1 MLKTKDF
8 KDDHF
13 EIFENMADLIRVKD
27 MNNNIIYT
35 NDQILTNNKFNMSTK
50 DSKRIVDLDDLKN
63 SLQTEETIEG
73 RDYSIKASPV
83 YNDHGEVIA
92 SIEVFRDVTRERELE
107 TALKRASKEI
117 EKDLLFAKKI
127 QRKILPR
134 KGKFENISIDFK
146 YKPSK
151 YLSGDIFDIFEIDD
165 HTIGVYI
172 VDVAGH
178 GIAASMLTVFIR
190 QTMYSVA
197 LESKSPSEVL
207 LKLQEKFQALE
218 LEPERYFT
226 MFYGV
231 YNLREKELKYANAGH
246 NSIPFLFNKDS
257 ITMLVNHGLPILGF
271 NTDNTYTDKSVRL
284 ESRDSILMYTDGLIE
299 AKNEYGEEFGEDR
312 VKRAILNTQGNL
324 LEELEDNHAN
334 FIGIEQK
341 DDIAMIL
348 MSVK

>member
-1 MLKTKDF
+1 MLKTKYF

-13 EIFENMADLIRVKD
+13 EIFENMGDLIRVKD
-27 MNNNIIYT
+27 TDDNVIYI
-35 NDQILTNNKFNMSTK
+35 NDQILTDNNFKIP
-50 DSKRIVDLDDLKN
+50 SKPRKLLGLDDT
-63 SLQTEETIEG
+63 LQTEEQIAG

-83 YNDHGEVIA
+83 YNEDGELIA
-92 SIEVFRDVTRERELE
+92 SIEVFRDLTRERELE
-107 TALKRASKEI
+107 NALKRTSKEI
-117 EKDLLFAKKI
+117 EKDLIFAKKI
-127 QRKILPR
+127 QRQILPR
-134 KGKFENISIDFK
+134 KDQFNNITIDFK
-146 YKPSK
+146 YRPSK
-151 YLSGDIFDIFEIDD
+151 YLSGDLFDIFDIDD
-165 HTIGVYI
+165 ENIGIYI
-172 VDVAGH
+172 VDVAGY

-197 LESKSPSEVL
+197 KESKSPSEVL
-207 LKLQEKFQALE
+207 VKLKEKFQDLE

-231 YNLREKELKYANAGH
+231 YNMNEKELKYANAGH

-257 ITMLVNHGLPILGF
+257 ITMLVNYGLPILGF
-271 NTDNTYTDKSVRL
+271 DTPNNYIDKSVRL
-284 ESRDSILMYTDGLIE
+284 ESGDSVLMYTDGLIE

-312 VKRAILNTQGNL
+312 VKLAILNTEGKL
-324 LEELEDNHAN
+324 LEEIEKKHAD

>member
-1 MLKTKDF
+1 MLKTKYF

-27 MNNNIIYT
+27 VDDNVIYI
-35 NDQILTNNKFNMSTK
+35 NDQILTDNNFKIDSQPRKPMS
-50 DSKRIVDLDDLKN
+50 LDET
-63 SLQTEETIEG
+63 LQTEEQIAG

-83 YNDHGEVIA
+83 YNEDGELIA

-107 TALKRASKEI
+107 NALKRTSNEI
-117 EKDLLFAKKI
+117 EKDLVFAKKI
-127 QRKILPR
+127 QRQILPR
-134 KGKFENISIDFK
+134 KGQFNNITIDFK
-146 YKPSK
+146 YRPSK
-151 YLSGDIFDIFEIDD
+151 YLSGDLFDIFDIDGEN
-165 HTIGVYI
+165 IGIYI

-197 LESKSPSEVL
+197 KESKSPSEVL
-207 LKLQEKFQALE
+207 VKLKEKFQDLE

-231 YNLREKELKYANAGH
+231 YNMNEKELKYANAGH

-257 ITMLVNHGLPILGF
+257 ITMLVNYGLPILGF
-271 NTDNTYTDKSVRL
+271 DTPNNYFDKSVRL
-284 ESRDSILMYTDGLIE
+284 ESGDSVLMYTDGLIE
-299 AKNEYGEEFGEDR
+299 AKNEFGEDFGEDR
-312 VKRAILNTQGNL
+312 VKLAILNTEGNL
-324 LEELEDNHAN
+324 LEEIESKHAN

>member
-1 MLKTKDF
+1 MLKTKYF

-27 MNNNIIYT
+27 VDDNIIYI
-35 NDQILTNNKFNMSTK
+35 NDQILTDNKFKINSKPRKPMS
-50 DSKRIVDLDDLKN
+50 LDET
-63 SLQTEETIEG
+63 LQTEEQIAG

-83 YNDHGEVIA
+83 YNEDGELIA

-107 TALKRASKEI
+107 NALKRTSKEI
-117 EKDLLFAKKI
+117 EKDLVFAKKI
-127 QRKILPR
+127 QRQILPR
-134 KGKFENISIDFK
+134 KGQFNNITIDFR
-146 YKPSK
+146 YRPSK
-151 YLSGDIFDIFEIDD
+151 YLSGDLFDIFDIDD
-165 HTIGVYI
+165 ENIGIYI

-197 LESKSPSEVL
+197 KESKSPSEVL
-207 LKLQEKFQALE
+207 VKLKEKFQDLE

-231 YNLREKELKYANAGH
+231 YNMNEKELKYANAGH

-257 ITMLVNHGLPILGF
+257 ITMLVNYGLPILGF
-271 NTDNTYTDKSVRL
+271 DTPNNYIDKSVRL
-284 ESRDSILMYTDGLIE
+284 ESGDSVLMYTDGLIE
-299 AKNEYGEEFGEDR
+299 AKNEFGEEFGEDR
-312 VKRAILNTQGNL
+312 VKLAILNTEGNL
-324 LEELEDNHAN
+324 LEEIESKHAN

-348 MSVK
+348 MRVK

>member
-1 MLKTKDF
+1 MLKTKYF

-27 MNNNIIYT
+27 IDDNVIYI
-35 NDQILTNNKFNMSTK
+35 NDQILTDYKFK
-50 DSKRIVDLDDLKN
+50 IDSKPRKPMSLDEP
-63 SLQTEETIEG
+63 LQTEEQIAG

-83 YNDHGEVIA
+83 YNEDGELIA

-107 TALKRASKEI
+107 SALKRTSKEI
-117 EKDLLFAKKI
+117 EKDLVFAKKI
-127 QRKILPR
+127 QRQILPR
-134 KGKFENISIDFK
+134 KDQFNNITIDFK
-146 YKPSK
+146 YRPSK
-151 YLSGDIFDIFEIDD
+151 YLSGDLFDIFDIDD
-165 HTIGVYI
+165 ENIGIYI

-197 LESKSPSEVL
+197 KESKSPSEVL
-207 LKLQEKFQALE
+207 VKLKEKFQDLE

-231 YNLREKELKYANAGH
+231 YNMNEKELKYANAGH

-257 ITMLVNHGLPILGF
+257 ITMLVNYGLPILGF
-271 NTDNTYTDKSVRL
+271 DTPNNYFDKSVRL
-284 ESRDSILMYTDGLIE
+284 ESGDSVLMYTDGLIE
-299 AKNEYGEEFGEDR
+299 AKNEFGEDFGEDR
-312 VKRAILNTQGNL
+312 VKLAILNTEGNL
-324 LEELEDNHAN
+324 LEEIESKHAN

>member
-1 MLKTKDF
+1 MLKTKYF

-13 EIFENMADLIRVKD
+13 EIFENMGDLIRVKD
-27 MNNNIIYT
+27 TDDNVIYI
-35 NDQILTNNKFNMSTK
+35 NDQILTENNFKIP
-50 DSKRIVDLDDLKN
+50 SKPRKLLGLDDT
-63 SLQTEETIEG
+63 LQTEEQIAG

-83 YNDHGEVIA
+83 YNEDGELIA

-107 TALKRASKEI
+107 NALKRTSKEI
-117 EKDLLFAKKI
+117 EKDLIFAKKI
-127 QRKILPR
+127 QRQILPR
-134 KGKFENISIDFK
+134 KDQFNNITIDFK
-146 YKPSK
+146 YRPSK
-151 YLSGDIFDIFEIDD
+151 YLSGDLFDIFDIDD
-165 HTIGVYI
+165 ENIGIYI

-197 LESKSPSEVL
+197 KESKSPSEVL
-207 LKLQEKFQALE
+207 VKLKEKFQDLE

-231 YNLREKELKYANAGH
+231 YNMNEKELKYANAGH

-257 ITMLVNHGLPILGF
+257 ITMLVNYGLPILGF
-271 NTDNTYTDKSVRL
+271 DTPNNYIDKSVRL
-284 ESRDSILMYTDGLIE
+284 ESGDSVLMYTDGLIE

-312 VKRAILNTQGNL
+312 VKLAILNTEGKL
-324 LEELEDNHAN
+324 LEEIEKKHAD

>member
-1 MLKTKDF
+1 MLKTKYF

-27 MNNNIIYT
+27 VDDNVIYI
-35 NDQILTNNKFNMSTK
+35 NDQILTDNKFKIPDKPRKLLGLEDT
-50 DSKRIVDLDDLKN
+50 
-63 SLQTEETIEG
+63 LQTQEKIAG

-83 YNDHGEVIA
+83 YNEDGEQIA

-107 TALKRASKEI
+107 NALKRTSKEI
-117 EKDLLFAKKI
+117 EKDLIFAKKI
-127 QRKILPR
+127 QRQILPR
-134 KGKFENISIDFK
+134 KGQFNNITIDFK
-146 YKPSK
+146 YRPSK
-151 YLSGDIFDIFEIDD
+151 YLSGDLFDIFDIDD
-165 HTIGVYI
+165 ENIGIYI

-197 LESKSPSEVL
+197 KESKSPSEVL
-207 LKLQEKFQALE
+207 VKLKEKFQDLE

-231 YNLREKELKYANAGH
+231 YNMNEKELKYVNAGH

-257 ITMLVNHGLPILGF
+257 ITMLVNYGLPILGF
-271 NTDNTYTDKSVRL
+271 ETPNNYIDKSVRL
-284 ESRDSILMYTDGLIE
+284 ESGDSVLMYTDGLIE

-312 VKRAILNTQGNL
+312 VKLAILNTEGKL
-324 LEELEDNHAN
+324 LEEIEKKHAD

>member
-1 MLKTKDF
+1 MLKTKYF

-13 EIFENMADLIRVKD
+13 EIFENMGDLIRVKD
-27 MNNNIIYT
+27 TDDNVIYI
-35 NDQILTNNKFNMSTK
+35 NDQILTDNNFKIP
-50 DSKRIVDLDDLKN
+50 SKPRKLLGLDDT
-63 SLQTEETIEG
+63 LQTEEQIAG

-83 YNDHGEVIA
+83 YNEDGELIA

-107 TALKRASKEI
+107 NALKRTSKEI
-117 EKDLLFAKKI
+117 EKDLIFAKKI
-127 QRKILPR
+127 QRQILPR
-134 KGKFENISIDFK
+134 KDQFNNITIDFK
-146 YKPSK
+146 YRPSK
-151 YLSGDIFDIFEIDD
+151 YLSGDLFDIFDIDD
-165 HTIGVYI
+165 ENIGIYI
-172 VDVAGH
+172 VDVAGY

-197 LESKSPSEVL
+197 KESKSPSEVL
-207 LKLQEKFQALE
+207 VKLKEKFQDLE

-231 YNLREKELKYANAGH
+231 YNMNEKELKYANAGH

-257 ITMLVNHGLPILGF
+257 ITMLVNYGLPILGF
-271 NTDNTYTDKSVRL
+271 DTPNNYIDKSVRL
-284 ESRDSILMYTDGLIE
+284 ESGDSVLMYTDGLIE

-312 VKRAILNTQGNL
+312 VKLAILNTEGKL
-324 LEELEDNHAN
+324 LEEIEKKHAD